1 MKDLNK
7 LLADVDKQETNKDTI
22 TLLDIMLL
30 VDHTGNILIDKL
42 MSCSST
48 EIMELTQE
56 QADIL
61 ESCHNDLRI
70 SYKKIR
76 SVITSKKKITT

>member
-7 LLADVDKQETNKDTI
+7 LLADVDKQEGNKDTI

-42 MSCSST
+42 MSCSS
-48 EIMELTQE
+48 EIMKLTQE
-56 QADIL
+56 QADTL

-76 SVITSKKKITT
+76 SVIASMKKVTT

>member
-7 LLADVDKQETNKDTI
+7 LLAEADKQEGNKDTI
-22 TLLDIMLL
+22 TLLDLLIL

-42 MSCSST
+42 MSCSSE
-48 EIMELTQE
+48 EIMKLTQE
-56 QADIL
+56 QTDTL

-76 SVITSKKKITT
+76 SVIASTKKVTT